1 MIPVLAGVG
10 RSIRNVVGNN
20 MEYTNITEED
30 RELIDAATT
39 VIQKNFLYGKHH
51 VGSAVRSKSGK
62 IYVGVHLES
71 QNIDVCAEHV
81 AMGMVVSNGERE
93 FDSIVA
99 ITMRD
104 VPKPTIILPCNTCRE
119 LINFYGPET
128 WVILEINGGP
138 KKCKAKDLITLA

>member
-1 MIPVLAGVG
+1 
-10 RSIRNVVGNN
+10 

-30 RELIDAATT
+30 QELIDAATA
-39 VIQKNFLYGKHH
+39 VIQKNFLLGKHH
-51 VGSAVRSKSGK
+51 VGSAVRAKSGK
-62 IYVGVHLES
+62 IYAGVHLES

-81 AMGMVVSNGERE
+81 AMGMAISNGERE

-104 VPKPTIILPCNTCRE
+104 VPKPTIILPCNICQE

-128 WVILEINGGP
+128 RVILEINGEP